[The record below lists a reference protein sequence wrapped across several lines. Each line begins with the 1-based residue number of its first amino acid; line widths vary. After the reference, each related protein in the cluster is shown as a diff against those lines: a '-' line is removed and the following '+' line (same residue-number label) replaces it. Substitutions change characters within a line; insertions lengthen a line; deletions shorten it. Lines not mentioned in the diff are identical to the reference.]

1 MLLLLFKASLVLSMT
16 FAVYSSP
23 SSIRTP
29 SRSIASSHNWE
40 TNRCFYNEIDVILC
54 TNISFCSFVKIP
66 WKCKIVNKAKKE
78 FTIVFFDLTY
88 PRFRLFNKFQYPNSN
103 PVGIKSKGTSDSKRF
118 EDCHFINKTGNVKL
132 LNRRKY
138 KLYSDW
144 FMVR

>member
-40 TNRCFYNEIDVILC
+40 TNRCFYNEINVILC

-66 WKCKIVNKAKKE
+66 WKCKIVIKTKKE
-78 FTIVFFDLTY
+78 FTIVFFDLTNT
-88 PRFRLFNKFQYPNSN
+88 RASGSSTNFNIPTQILSELSPKVQVTAS
-103 PVGIKSKGTSDSKRF
+103 VLKTVTSSGL
-118 EDCHFINKTGNVKL
+118 EDIPYTQPL
-132 LNRRKY
+132 
-138 KLYSDW
+138 W
-144 FMVR
+144 